1 VQRTDT
7 STYTLRLAPEKL
19 RNTGYVCNVLR
30 AVGAPLTNQ
39 YALNPDL
46 YYLGIYGTPVK
57 LLPDAIIERN
67 IYRDGEGDLHSV
79 YSRVGSDYY
88 FYEDNAMLTL
98 EEVKAHLRY
107 DSDDNDAA
115 LQIMLDAAQQA
126 IKTHCDPNQN
136 LDTAAIKQAAL
147 LLIGYWDN
155 NRNAEQGNEW
165 YLPQPVLA
173 LLAPYR
179 TPVAV

>member
-1 VQRTDT
+1 
-7 STYTLRLAPEKL
+7 
-19 RNTGYVCNVLR
+19 
-30 AVGAPLTNQ
+30 
-39 YALNPDL
+39 
-46 YYLGIYGTPVK
+46 
-57 LLPDAIIERN
+57 
-67 IYRDGEGDLHSV
+67 
-79 YSRVGSDYY
+79 
-88 FYEDNAMLTL
+88 MLTL
-98 EEVKAHLRY
+98 EEVRAHLRY

-155 NRNAEQGNEW
+155 NRNAEKADANDW

-173 LLAPYR
+173 LLTPYR

>member
-1 VQRTDT
+1 
-7 STYTLRLAPEKL
+7 
-19 RNTGYVCNVLR
+19 
-30 AVGAPLTNQ
+30 
-39 YALNPDL
+39 
-46 YYLGIYGTPVK
+46 
-57 LLPDAIIERN
+57 
-67 IYRDGEGDLHSV
+67 
-79 YSRVGSDYY
+79 
-88 FYEDNAMLTL
+88 MLTL

-126 IKTHCDPNQN
+126 IKTHCDPNQDLN
-136 LDTAAIKQAAL
+136 NPAIKQAAL
-147 LLIGYWDN
+147 LLIGYWDA

-173 LLAPYR
+173 LLTPYR